1 MGLSELLPVQ
11 QIATF
16 YAGWYGAELSG
27 VKLADGDPETQLDE
41 LCWVN
46 VARRAHPD
54 DDAAAERLLEEGRSL
69 AEHLVCAHSNA
80 IARVAA
86 GLERCGELDEARLEH
101 LLGRC

>member
-54 DDAAAERLLEEGRSL
+54 DDAAAERLLEEGRALLSTSYALTPTPSL
-69 AEHLVCAHSNA
+69 
-80 IARVAA
+80 
-86 GLERCGELDEARLEH
+86 GLQPG
-101 LLGRC
+101 